1 MKIYPSCNCHKAFI
15 SLQLQSRPGAS
26 QHHSCFAACSCVNA
40 FCHRRLQARIAV
52 WRTWKGGLQ
61 LEVAKRIVTVARQ
74 VVFTK
79 VLLFLFFPELQLD
92 IAKRTVLAAH
102 GEKNGVAESAEEVAG
117 RKLRAEVAQKS
128 GCPEKRSS

>member
-1 MKIYPSCNCHKAFI
+1 
-15 SLQLQSRPGAS
+15 
-26 QHHSCFAACSCVNA
+26 
-40 FCHRRLQARIAV
+40 
-52 WRTWKGGLQ
+52 LQ